1 MTSRKILIV
10 DDDDNI
16 RFVAGMSLELDWE
29 VVEANC
35 GQRALE
41 QAEKEKPNVVLLD
54 IMMPGMD
61 GLETLSRLRTM
72 RGLQDTPVI
81 FMTAKVQTHEIG
93 DYLKCGAA
101 GLIAKP
107 FDPMTLSEQISQI
120 AAEFQNGRLSTTVC
134 TLL

>member
-1 MTSRKILIV
+1 MASRKILIV

-16 RFVAGMSLELDWE
+16 RFVAGMSLEQDWE
-29 VVEANC
+29 VVEANG

-41 QAEKEKPNVVLLD
+41 LAEEEKPDVILLD

-61 GLETLSRLRTM
+61 GLETLSRLRAM
-72 RGLQDTPVI
+72 SDFQDTPVI
-81 FMTAKVQTHEIG
+81 FMTAKVQTHEVG

-107 FDPMTLSEQISQI
+107 FDPMNLSNQISQI
-120 AAEFQNGRLSTTVC
+120 AAEFQNGRMSTTVC
-134 TLL
+134 AHL